1 MPSRSSK
8 LPAPANMMFLF
19 DIRGS
24 VPEEYESK
32 LIRIMSLRGAIK
44 WRRSNLQIDEE
55 IASLGRTPS
64 SQRHL
69 HRGGGLKDE
78 LQIPHKHT
86 VLFVH
91 AFSRP
96 YIAYTHPSTPYHFD

>member
-32 LIRIMSLRGAIK
+32 LIRIMSLRGAMK

-55 IASLGRTPS
+55 IASLGRAPS
-64 SQRHL
+64 SQRHV
-69 HRGGGLKDE
+69 HRGGRLKDE
-78 LQIPHKHT
+78 LQIPHTHT
-86 VLFVH
+86 LLFGY

-96 YIAYTHPSTPYHFD
+96 YILYIHPSTRIHFD